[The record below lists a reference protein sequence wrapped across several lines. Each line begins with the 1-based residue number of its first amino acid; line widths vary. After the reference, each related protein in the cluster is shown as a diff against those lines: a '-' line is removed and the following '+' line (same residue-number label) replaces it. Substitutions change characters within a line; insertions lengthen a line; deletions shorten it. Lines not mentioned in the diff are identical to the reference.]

1 LVFHVEGE
9 TLISV
14 VWGFLSGAISSL
26 REDGMYSVSDE
37 CEVEVSELSTWRWRP
52 LEEVKM
58 LGLEMRMKGKVQ
70 CSEYLFIRSH
80 SEMAAVIAGGRP
92 SSTEA

>member
-1 LVFHVEGE
+1 MLKAKLLSQWCG
-9 TLISV
+9 
-14 VWGFLSGAISSL
+14 GFPAISYL

-52 LEEVKM
+52 WKEVKM
-58 LGLEMRMKGKVQ
+58 MGLEMRMKGKVQ

-80 SEMAAVIAGGRP
+80 TEMAAVIAGGRS

>member
-1 LVFHVEGE
+1 MV
-9 TLISV
+9 
-14 VWGFLSGAISSL
+14 
-26 REDGMYSVSDE
+26 
-37 CEVEVSELSTWRWRP
+37 
-52 LEEVKM
+52 
-58 LGLEMRMKGKVQ
+58 GLEMRMKGKVQ